1 MYLAHKDGEIVN
13 VGGLQCNLSPV
24 GYGIREERDIK
35 GVSTFW
41 LEKTDIIKRSKNPK
55 LQCWERQPIPQWYLD
70 KRTEEA
76 MVQEYDPKHCDEA
89 CEAYR
94 RVEWKRRMLG
104 VWFWNKG
111 RLVYITGLH
120 YMYIQYWTLPDI
132 GHPDYRKCDRLFFY
146 FLQYCIEDPDC
157 LGMLNVAKRKSG
169 KTARSGI
176 FIFEYISRTE
186 KTHGGIQSKTDT
198 DAIEIFAK
206 AVVSPWRE
214 LPDFFRPIYDTM
226 GGDNPDTV
234 LTFKAPSRKGKNAGA
249 KVIQMQFLS
258 QSQMGLQVDKPLG
271 SWIDQKARGAGA
283 YDGPH
288 LHRYVSDEA
297 GKLKDVDIN
306 KRHGVVKLC
315 SYVNGKHIGKHLYTT
330 TVEEIEDGGGRFKK
344 LWDTS
349 DHNAKSG
356 ARMTASQL
364 YRYFEPSY
372 TIDEVD
378 IYGDTNEMANIR
390 RHEEERA
397 TSKANDTREEYFGV
411 IRRNA
416 FTIEEAFKFSSKTG
430 LYDTEKLYDRIDA
443 LLIYQGLE
451 RGNLKWKNNEPLT
464 EVEWQKNSNGR
475 WLICKD
481 FDSHKM
487 GGFVFNNV
495 IKRGNKFY
503 PQNKNVCSIGIDP
516 FSHSE
521 TQDTRRSL
529 GAALAKRKYDPTKL
543 DDPFNDAFFLLYHSR
558 PATTPLFHED
568 MLMMCWWLGC
578 EALLENN
585 KPAMIDYF
593 ESENKNCGE
602 FLMQLSDYT
611 GKGIPGNDK
620 TAERIVD
627 LTETYIFENLGKMY
641 FSLVCQ
647 QWVDFDFHNRT
658 AFDVAMAAGYTLIG
672 DHRNTYKTVKN
683 VTKVESLFKK
693 HKINVA

>member
-1 MYLAHKDGEIVN
+1 VN
-13 VGGLQCNLSPV
+13 VGGLECNLPPV
-24 GYGIREERDIK
+24 GYGIREQRDIK

-41 LEKTDIIKRSKNPK
+41 LEKTDIIKRSKK
-55 LQCWERQPIPQWYLD
+55 DKDQYWERQPIPQWYID
-70 KRTEEA
+70 KRVEEE
-76 MVQEYDPKHCDEA
+76 MVQEYDPTHFDEA

-111 RLVYITGLH
+111 RPVYITGMH

-176 FIFEYISRTE
+176 FLYEFISRTE
-186 KTHGGIQSKTDT
+186 KTHGGIQSKTDP
-198 DAIEIFAK
+198 DAVELFAK
-206 AVVSPWRE
+206 AIVGPWGE
-214 LPDFFRPIYDTM
+214 LPDFFRPIYDTLA
-226 GGDNPDTV
+226 GDQPDKK
-234 LTFKAPSRKGKNAGA
+234 LSFFKPSRKGVKAGA
-249 KVIQMQFLS
+249 KVIKRQFLGKPEF
-258 QSQMGLQVDKPLG
+258 GLETTKDLK
-271 SWIDQKARGAGA
+271 SWIDFKSRVAGA

-315 SYVNGKHIGKHLYTT
+315 TYVNGKHIGKHLYTT
-330 TVEEIEDGGGRFKK
+330 TVEEIEDGGAKFKK

-349 DHNAKSG
+349 DHTAKNGSRLTG
-356 ARMTASQL
+356 SHL

-378 IYGDTNEMANIR
+378 KYGDTDELANIK

-397 TSKANDTREEYFGV
+397 TSKIQDTREEYFGV

-416 FTIEEAFKFSSKTG
+416 FTIDEAFKFSSKTG

-443 LLIYQGLE
+443 LELYRGLE
-451 RGNLKWKNNEPLT
+451 RGNLKWKNNEPFT

-481 FDSHKM
+481 FDQHKSF
-487 GGFVFNNV
+487 GFVFNNV
-495 IKRGNKFY
+495 EKRGNQYY
-503 PQNKNVCSIGIDP
+503 PKNKNVCTIGIDP
-516 FSHSE
+516 FSHST
-521 TQDTRRSL
+521 TQDGKRSM
-529 GAALAKRKYDPTKL
+529 GAALAKRKYDPTKI
-543 DDPFNDAFFLLYHSR
+543 DDPFNDAFFLLYHGR
-558 PATTPLFHED
+558 PATVPLFNMD
-568 MLMMCWWLGC
+568 MLMTCWWLGC

-585 KPAMIDYF
+585 KPAMIDDF
-593 ESENKNCGE
+593 NSETMNCGN
-602 FLMQLSDYT
+602 FLMQLSDYN

-627 LTETYIFENLGKMY
+627 LTETYIFENLEKV
-641 FSLVCQ
+641 FFAALCKD
-647 QWVDFDFHNRT
+647 WVDFDFDNRT
-658 AFDVAMAAGYTLIG
+658 KSDIAMAAGYTLIG
-672 DHRNTYKTVKN
+672 DHKNTYKIVKN
-683 VTKVESLFKK
+683 TTKIESLFKK
-693 HKINVA
+693 HKIKKVA